1 LHEVS
6 LAEEILRIVES
17 SARDTPFSKVKVLTL
32 EIGHLAGVEPE
43 ALEFALT
50 HMAEGTLLEGALL
63 HLIPVPGSGFCGVCS
78 LRVDLAFA
86 LSPCPRCG
94 HQPLSDLK
102 GTELRIRD
110 LEVH

>member
-1 LHEVS
+1 MHEVS

-17 SARDTPFSKVKVLTL
+17 SARDTPFSNVKTLTL
-32 EIGHLAGVEPE
+32 EIGRLAGVEPE

-63 HLIPVPGSGFCGVCS
+63 RLIPVPGSGFCDVCCM
-78 LRVDLAFA
+78 RVDLAFV

-94 HQPLSDLK
+94 HQPLTEVE